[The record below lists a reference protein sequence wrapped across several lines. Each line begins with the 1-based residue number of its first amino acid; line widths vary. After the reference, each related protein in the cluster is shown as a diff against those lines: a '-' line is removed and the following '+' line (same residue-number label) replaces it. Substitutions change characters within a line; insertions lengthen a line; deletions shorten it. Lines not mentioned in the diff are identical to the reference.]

1 MKLILRWV
9 GKTRNPHLSALIGD
23 YQARIGS
30 LVDLTLSEVK
40 GVEFQDSV
48 RAVQAEGRLLLKG
61 LGRDDFLIAM
71 DPRGQCLDTEEFA
84 RLIADRREHSLKR
97 LVFVLGGPDGLSQ
110 EVRSCSHRVI
120 SLSSMTFSHEIAR
133 LLLLEQ
139 IYRAFTLVHRIP
151 YHK

>member
-9 GKTRNPHLSALIGD
+9 GKTRNPHLAALIAD
-23 YQARIGS
+23 FQARIGA
-30 LVDLTLSEVK
+30 LADLTLSEVK
-40 GVEFQDSV
+40 GVESRDPV
-48 RAVQAEGRLLLKG
+48 RAVEAEGRQLLRG
-61 LGRDDFLIAM
+61 LGRDDYLIAM
-71 DPRGQCLDTEEFA
+71 DPQGQPLNTEGFA
-84 RLIADRREHSLKR
+84 RFIADRREYSLKR
-97 LVFVLGGPDGLSQ
+97 TVFVLGGPDGLSQ
-110 EVRSCSHRVI
+110 TVRNRSQRVI

>member
-1 MKLILRWV
+1 MKLILRWI
-9 GKTRNPHLSALIGD
+9 GKTRNPHLAALVSD
-23 YQARIGS
+23 YQARVGG

-40 GVEFQDSV
+40 GVEFQDPV
-48 RAVQAEGRLLLKG
+48 QAVQAEGRQLLRG
-61 LGRDDFLIAM
+61 LVRDDYLIAM
-71 DPRGQCLDTEEFA
+71 DPRGQSLNTEKFA
-84 RLIADRREHSLKR
+84 QLIADRREHSLKR
-97 LVFVLGGPDGLSQ
+97 LVFVIGGPDGLSQ
-110 EVRSCSHRVI
+110 EVRSRSHRVI

>member
-1 MKLILRWV
+1 MKLILRWI

-23 YQARIGS
+23 YRARIGG

-40 GVEFQDSV
+40 GVESRDPA
-48 RAVQAEGRLLLKG
+48 RAVEAEGRQLLRG
-61 LGRDDFLIAM
+61 LGRDDYLIAM
-71 DPRGQCLDTEEFA
+71 DPQGQLLDSEGFA
-84 RLIADRREHSLKR
+84 RVIADRREHSLKR

-110 EVRSCSHRVI
+110 AVRNRSQRVL
-120 SLSSMTFSHEIAR
+120 SLSSMTFSHELAR

>member
-9 GKTRNPHLSALIGD
+9 GKTRNPHLSALIAD
-23 YQARIGS
+23 FQARIGA
-30 LVDLTLSEVK
+30 LADLTLSEVK
-40 GVEFQDSV
+40 GVEFRDPV
-48 RAVQAEGRLLLKG
+48 RAVEAEGRHLLRG
-61 LGRDDFLIAM
+61 LGRDDYLIAM
-71 DPRGQCLDTEEFA
+71 DPQGQPLNTEGFA
-84 RLIADRREHSLKR
+84 QFIADRREYSLKR
-97 LVFVLGGPDGLSQ
+97 MVFVLGGPDGLS
-110 EVRSCSHRVI
+110 EAVRSRSQRVI

>member
-1 MKLILRWV
+1 MKLILRWI
-9 GKTRNPHLSALIGD
+9 GKTRNPHLAALIGD
-23 YQARIGS
+23 YQSRVGV
-30 LVDLTLSEVK
+30 LVDLTISEVK
-40 GVEFQDSV
+40 RVEYQDPV
-48 RAVQAEGRLLLKG
+48 RAVEAEGRQLLRG
-61 LGRDDFLIAM
+61 LGRDDYLIAM
-71 DPRGQCLDTEEFA
+71 DPRGQSMNTETFA

-110 EVRSCSHRVI
+110 EVRSCSHRVV

-139 IYRAFTLVHRIP
+139 IYRTFTLVHRIP

>member
-9 GKTRNPHLSALIGD
+9 GKTRNPHLAALIAD
-23 YQARIGS
+23 FQARIGA
-30 LVDLTLSEVK
+30 LADLTLSEVK
-40 GVEFQDSV
+40 GVEFRDPV
-48 RAVQAEGRLLLKG
+48 RAVEAEGRQLLRG
-61 LGRDDFLIAM
+61 LGRDDYLIAM
-71 DPRGQCLDTEEFA
+71 DPQGQPLNTEGFA
-84 RLIADRREHSLKR
+84 RFIADRREYSLKR
-97 LVFVLGGPDGLSQ
+97 TVFVLGGPDGLSQ
-110 EVRSCSHRVI
+110 TVRNRSQRVI

>member
-1 MKLILRWV
+1 MKLILRWI

-30 LVDLTLSEVK
+30 LVDMTLSEVK
-40 GVEFQDSV
+40 GVEFQDPV
-48 RAVQAEGRLLLKG
+48 RAVEAEVRQLLRG

-71 DPRGQCLDTEEFA
+71 DPQGQYLNTEEFA
-84 RLIADRREHSLKR
+84 QLIAYRREHSLKK
-97 LVFVLGGPDGLSQ
+97 LVFVIGGPDGLSQ

-139 IYRAFTLVHRIP
+139 LYRAFTLVHRIP

>member
-1 MKLILRWV
+1 MKLILRWI

-23 YQARIGS
+23 YQARVGA

-48 RAVQAEGRLLLKG
+48 RAVEAEGRQLLRG

-71 DPRGQCLDTEEFA
+71 DPQGQSLNTEGFA
-84 RLIADRREHSLKR
+84 QLIADRREHSLKR
-97 LVFVLGGPDGLSQ
+97 LVFVLGGPDGLSR
-110 EVRSCSHRVI
+110 EVRSRSHRVI

-139 IYRAFTLVHRIP
+139 VYRAFTLVHRIP

>member
-1 MKLILRWV
+1 MKLILRWI
-9 GKTRNPHLSALIGD
+9 GKTRNPHLSALMGD
-23 YQARIGS
+23 YQARIGG

-40 GVEFQDSV
+40 GVEFQDPV
-48 RAVQAEGRLLLKG
+48 RAVGAEGRQLLRG

-71 DPRGQCLDTEEFA
+71 DPQGQSLNTEEFA
-84 RLIADRREHSLKR
+84 QLIADRREHSLKR

-110 EVRSCSHRVI
+110 EVRSRSHRVI

>member
-1 MKLILRWV
+1 
-9 GKTRNPHLSALIGD
+9 
-23 YQARIGS
+23 
-30 LVDLTLSEVK
+30 SEVK
-40 GVEFQDSV
+40 GVEFQDPV
-48 RAVQAEGRLLLKG
+48 QAVEAEGRQLLRG
-61 LGRDDFLIAM
+61 LGRDDYLIAM
-71 DPRGQCLDTEEFA
+71 DPRGQCLNSEKFA

-97 LVFVLGGPDGLSQ
+97 LVFVLGGPDGLSG
-110 EVRSCSHRVI
+110 EVRSRSHRVI

>member
-1 MKLILRWV
+1 MKLILRWI
-9 GKTRNPHLSALIGD
+9 GKTRNPHLAALIGD
-23 YQARIGS
+23 YQARVGGMA
-30 LVDLTLSEVK
+30 DLTLSEVK
-40 GVEFQDSV
+40 GVEFQDPV
-48 RAVQAEGRLLLKG
+48 RAVEAEGRQLLRG
-61 LGRDDFLIAM
+61 LGRDDYLIAM
-71 DPRGQCLDTEEFA
+71 DPQGQSLNTEGFA

-97 LVFVLGGPDGLSQ
+97 LVFVIGGPEGLSR
-110 EVRSCSHRVI
+110 EVRSRSHRVI

>member
-1 MKLILRWV
+1 MKLILRWI

-40 GVEFQDSV
+40 GIEFQDPV
-48 RAVQAEGRLLLKG
+48 RTVEAEGRQLLKG
-61 LGRDDFLIAM
+61 LGRDDYLIAM
-71 DPRGQCLDTEEFA
+71 DPRGQSLNTEGFA
-84 RLIADRREHSLKR
+84 QLIADRREHSLKR

-110 EVRSCSHRVI
+110 EVRSRSHRVI

>member
-1 MKLILRWV
+1 MKLILRWI
-9 GKTRNPHLSALIGD
+9 GKTRNPHLAALAGD
-23 YQARIGS
+23 YQARIGA

-40 GVEFQDSV
+40 GVQFQDPARTV
-48 RAVQAEGRLLLKG
+48 EAEGRQLLRG

-71 DPRGQCLDTEEFA
+71 DPQGQSLNTEGFA
-84 RLIADRREHSLKR
+84 QLIADRREHSLKR
-97 LVFVLGGPDGLSQ
+97 LVFVIGGPDGLSR
-110 EVRSCSHRVI
+110 EVRSRSHRVI

-139 IYRAFTLVHRIP
+139 IYRAFTLVHGIP

>member
-1 MKLILRWV
+1 MKLILRWI
-9 GKTRNPHLSALIGD
+9 GKTRNPHLAALIGD
-23 YQARIGS
+23 YQVRVGA

-40 GVEFQDSV
+40 GVQFQDPARTV
-48 RAVQAEGRLLLKG
+48 EAEGRQLLKG

-71 DPRGQCLDTEEFA
+71 DPHGQSLNTEGFA
-84 RLIADRREHSLKR
+84 RLIADRRAHSLKR
-97 LVFVLGGPDGLSQ
+97 MVFVIGGPDGLSR
-110 EVRSCSHRVI
+110 EVRSRSHRVI

>member
-1 MKLILRWV
+1 MKLILRWS
-9 GKTRNPHLSALIGD
+9 GKTRNPHLSGLIGH

-40 GVEFQDSV
+40 RVEFQDPV
-48 RAVQAEGRLLLKG
+48 QAVEAEGRQLLRG
-61 LGRDDFLIAM
+61 LGKDDFLIAM
-71 DPRGQCLDTEEFA
+71 DSQGQLLNSEIFA
-84 RLIADRREHSLKR
+84 QVIADRREHSLKR
-97 LVFVLGGPDGLSQ
+97 MVFVIGGPDGLSQ
-110 EVRSCSHRVI
+110 EVRNRSHRVI

-139 IYRAFTLVHRIP
+139 IYRAFTLLHHIP

>member
-1 MKLILRWV
+1 MKLILRWI

-40 GVEFQDSV
+40 GVPFQDPA
-48 RAVQAEGRLLLKG
+48 RAVEAEGRRLLKG
-61 LGRDDFLIAM
+61 LGRDDYLIAM
-71 DPRGQCLDTEEFA
+71 DPQGQQLDSEKFA
-84 RLIADRREHSLKR
+84 RVIADRRDHSLKR
-97 LVFVLGGPDGLSQ
+97 MVFVLGGPDGLSQ
-110 EVRSCSHRVI
+110 AVRVRSQRVI
-120 SLSSMTFSHEIAR
+120 SLSSMTFSHELAR

-139 IYRAFTLVHRIP
+139 IYRAFTLVHHIP